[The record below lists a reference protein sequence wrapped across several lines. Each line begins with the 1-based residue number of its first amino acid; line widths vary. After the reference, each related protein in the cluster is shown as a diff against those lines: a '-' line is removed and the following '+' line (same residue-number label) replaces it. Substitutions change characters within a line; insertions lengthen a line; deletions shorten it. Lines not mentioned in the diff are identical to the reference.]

1 MIPRVQR
8 IMRDFFMWSSVAM
21 IVWIFCKL
29 RKKYSLTPW
38 RILYTL
44 YIDENI
50 HCTRRATESL

>member
-21 IVWIFCKL
+21 IVWIFRKL

-44 YIDENI
+44 YIDAKITPEFLI
-50 HCTRRATESL
+50 A